1 MTTATAGRNYIFN
14 RETLKI
20 ELHFEKEEYQALPEA
35 TRKEIKSNFL
45 FSGKTNAWVSRAK
58 EPNLYHAKQ
67 VAKKLG
73 FTEEVKQGE
82 RLTFAEQVERQT
94 ERAEARA
101 ERLEGYAVN
110 AERRAEGLQAELNS
124 YHGDI
129 AFFTQ
134 PIIAGHSGSQAFARR
149 RQRIYDRYDK
159 GFEEYRKSE
168 YFRSRATTAQNTA
181 DGKKFNDPVYL
192 DSRIKECKKTV
203 RQLEKNIIHY
213 EELLFNIENGTPE
226 KNESFYANYTAEQV
240 TEWIESTLERIEA
253 AMDKQAYM
261 ENCLDEIGGNRFSRD
276 NIKPGYI
283 VRIQRWGIVEVTGAG
298 PVNFS
303 YKHDLTPNHK
313 DWPGQE
319 PYAAILEIIEAKEP
333 VKEKIANPY
342 KEGDILCKHRPA
354 DNSIYRAFQVV
365 KTTATGIKIRP
376 IEVKEG
382 KPLAGQ
388 FTSDKVEQKKITKS
402 KYSDFVGVYHDD
414 WQLHKY
420 TAQEVANHA

>member
-73 FTEEVKQGE
+73 FTEEVKQGD

-101 ERLEGYAVN
+101 ERFEGYAHN
-110 AERRAEGLQAELNS
+110 AERRAEGLQAEFNS
-124 YHGDI
+124 YRGDI

-134 PIIAGHSGSQAFARR
+134 PIIAGHSGSHAFARR

-168 YFRSRATTAQNTA
+168 YFRDRAATAQNTA
-181 DGKKFNDPVYL
+181 DMKKFKDPVYL
-192 DSRIKECKKTV
+192 DNRIKECKKTI
-203 RQLEKNIIHY
+203 RSLEKNIIHY
-213 EELLFNIENGTPE
+213 EEVLYNIENGTPE
-226 KNESFYANYTAEQV
+226 KNDSFYKSYTAEQV
-240 TEWIESTLERIEA
+240 TEWIENTLERIEA
-253 AMDKQAYM
+253 EMDKQAYM
-261 ENCLDEIGGNRFSRD
+261 ENCLDEIGGNKFSKD

-283 VRIQRWGIVEVTGAG
+283 VKVKYSDRCEILTTG
-298 PVNFS
+298 PVNITYRILS
-303 YKHDLTPNHK
+303 GGAAGMVLTA
-313 DWPGQE
+313 
-319 PYAAILEIIEAKEP
+319 PYAAIKEIIEAKEP
-333 VKEKIANPY
+333 VKEKIINPF

-354 DNSIYRAFQVV
+354 DDSIYRAFQVV
-365 KTTATGIKIRP
+365 KTTATGVKIRP

-420 TAQEVANHA
+420 TGV